1 MKATLISFLLIYIT
15 KTATGQIT
23 GKVTDSTG
31 QPLPFAN
38 IILLKGTD
46 SSFLK
51 AVLPGEK
58 GAFSIDGLGAGT
70 YLLRISNAGYRDW
83 HSSLLSVDNQPFAI
97 DLGNTLLKA
106 DARELKAVVVQSTKQ
121 LFQQQPFGI
130 TVNTEASLLT
140 KGSSVLQVLERSP
153 GVALDY
159 RNNSLSLNG
168 KQGVI
173 VMLNGKATRMAS
185 DQVIALLAGM
195 NADNVEKIELMT
207 SPPAGFDA
215 EGNAGII
222 NIVLKKNRKKGTN
235 GSISVTAGYG
245 WREKASAS
253 MNLAHNTAR
262 FNLYG
267 SYSFLHDRAYS
278 ELFIPSAQNMPVL
291 GGELEVLVWDTT
303 RATQQNHDLTLG
315 MDWKINTRNTAGIS
329 VSLGNSARTSSNLS
343 NSDFTILPDSLL
355 FYNGY
360 ITGTNRWKNLS
371 GNIYLERKLSEQQ
384 QINFTFDYLRFR
396 NSSPTEV
403 RSNFVNS
410 QGNTGDNDSMFSP
423 RQRGFANTTIRAA
436 VIKID
441 HTRQLTKELR
451 MDGGIK
457 GTYTRTSSGSGINS
471 LVNDEWIT
479 RNETLNNITVAEP
492 IIAAYTSL
500 TAALEDDIHLVA
512 GIRYEYSATQMKDAL
527 TKEKLVERKLGALFP
542 NISISRKWNERSELV
557 LSWSKRISRPSYNDL
572 ASFIRYSDPTAVFTG
587 NPLLKPAIT
596 NNIDLRYN
604 YRSYGFA
611 LLYSHDNNPIIRYQI
626 TESPGRE
633 LLYVSPQ
640 NMAWQH
646 NLNVQANIPVKAA
659 RWWNMNYSMTGGW
672 RQFRIT
678 HTKQA
683 FEKSY
688 YAWSANFSQ
697 SFKMP
702 KQFSA
707 ELSGWYNSMSYNGTI
722 RVEHMG
728 AINLG
733 IKKELKNNK
742 GSFQLSVTDLF
753 RTMKIHT
760 AYGSLTEEAFSIRN
774 NVYINLESSKSPIFK
789 LTYSRSF
796 GTGHNQH
803 KQAGSAKDE
812 KERVRND

>member
-1 MKATLISFLLIYIT
+1 MKATIITLLLVCFVKIT
-15 KTATGQIT
+15 AAQIT

-31 QPLPFAN
+31 QPLAFAN

-51 AVLPGEK
+51 AVLPDEK
-58 GAFSIDGLGAGT
+58 GLYSIAGLGAGS
-70 YLLRISNAGYRDW
+70 YLIRISNAGYENW
-83 HSSLLSVDNQPFAI
+83 HSPLFKIDTQPYI
-97 DLGNTLLKA
+97 INLGTTTLKA
-106 DARELKAVVVQSTKQ
+106 DAKELEAVVVQSAKQ

-159 RNNSLSLNG
+159 RNNSISLNG
-168 KQGVI
+168 KEGVM
-173 VMLNGKATRMAS
+173 VMLNGKLIRMAS
-185 DQVIALLAGM
+185 DQVVALLAGM
-195 NADNVEKIELMT
+195 SADNVEKIELMT

-235 GSISVTAGYG
+235 GSVSLTAGYG
-245 WREKASAS
+245 WREKAAAS
-253 MNLAHNTAR
+253 INLAHNTAR
-262 FNLYG
+262 LNLYG
-267 SYSFLHDRAYS
+267 SYSFFRDRAYS

-315 MDWKINTRNTAGIS
+315 MDWKIDPGNTAGINL
-329 VSLGNSARTSSNLS
+329 SLSNSARSSSNFS
-343 NSDFTILPDSLL
+343 NSDFTIFPDSLL
-355 FYNGY
+355 FYDGY
-360 ITGTNRWKNLS
+360 ITGTNRWKNLA
-371 GNIYLERKLSEQQ
+371 GNLYLERKLSEQQ
-384 QINFTFDYLRFR
+384 KINFSFDYLWFR
-396 NSSPTEV
+396 NNSPTEV
-403 RSNFVNS
+403 QSSFVNS
-410 QGNTGDNDSMFSP
+410 QGDTGNNDSMFSSS
-423 RQRGFANTTIRAA
+423 QQGFANTTIRTA

-441 HTRQLTKELR
+441 YSNQLNKKMQ
-451 MDGGIK
+451 MDWGVK
-457 GTYTRTSSGSGINS
+457 GTYARTASSSGIKS
-471 LVNDEWIT
+471 LVDNEWIT

-492 IIAAYTSL
+492 IVAAYTSF
-500 TAALEDDIHLVA
+500 TAALNEDIHIVA
-512 GIRYEYSATQMKDAL
+512 GLRFEYSSTQMKDAV

-542 NISISRKWNERSELV
+542 NISLTRKWNERSELI

-572 ASFIRYSDPTAVFTG
+572 ASFIRYSDPTAVYTG

-596 NNIDLRYN
+596 NNLDLRYN

-611 LLYSHDNNPIIRYQI
+611 FLYSLDNNPIVRYQI
-626 TESPGRE
+626 TESPQRQ
-633 LLYVSPQ
+633 LLFVSPQ

-646 NLNVQANIPVKAA
+646 NINLQASIPVKVTT
-659 RWWNMNYSMTGGW
+659 WWNMNYSVIGGW
-672 RQFRIT
+672 RKFRVI
-678 HTKQA
+678 HTKQLV
-683 FEKSY
+683 EKAY

-697 SFKMP
+697 SFKIP

-707 ELSGWYNSMSYNGTI
+707 EISGWYNSMSYNGTI

-728 AINLG
+728 ALNLG
-733 IKKELKNNK
+733 IKKELQNNK
-742 GSFQLSVTDLF
+742 GSFQLSVTDVF
-753 RTMKIHT
+753 QTMKIHT
-760 AYGSLTEEAFSIRN
+760 SYGSLTEEAFSIRN
-774 NVYINLESSKSPIFK
+774 NVYIDLESSKSPIFK
-789 LTYSRSF
+789 LSYTRSF
-796 GTGHNQH
+796 GSGNNQH